1 MKQEYIKMR
10 NSKQYDLNW
19 FYKYY
24 LENSKDN
31 IDINTFAM
39 IFNQVPLDN
48 ILVHIDKKYELTGL
62 YDKNNNFIK
71 IVL

>member
-1 MKQEYIKMR
+1 MKASYKKMR
-10 NSKQYDLNW
+10 QSGQYDLNW
-19 FYKYY
+19 FYEYY

-48 ILVHIDKKYELTGL
+48 ILVHIDKKYELVKL
-62 YDKNNNFIK
+62 EDKNGNLIK
-71 IVL
+71 IL

>member
-1 MKQEYIKMR
+1 MKASYKKMR
-10 NSKQYDLNW
+10 QSGQYDLNW
-19 FYKYY
+19 FYNYY

-48 ILVHIDKKYELTGL
+48 ILVHIDKKYELVKLEDINGNL
-62 YDKNNNFIK
+62 IK
-71 IVL
+71 IL

>member
-1 MKQEYIKMR
+1 MKASYKKMR
-10 NSKQYDLNW
+10 QSGQYDLNW
-19 FYKYY
+19 FYNYY

-48 ILVHIDKKYELTGL
+48 ILVHIDKKYDILKLE
-62 YDKNNNFIK
+62 DKNGKLIK
-71 IVL
+71 IL

>member
-1 MKQEYIKMR
+1 MKASYKKMR
-10 NSKQYDLNW
+10 QSGQYELNW
-19 FYKYY
+19 FYNYY

-48 ILVHIDKKYELTGL
+48 ILVHIDKKYELTKL
-62 YDKNNNFIK
+62 EDKNGNLIK
-71 IVL
+71 IL

>member
-10 NSKQYDLNW
+10 NSKHYDLNW
-19 FYKYY
+19 FYNYY
-24 LENSKDN
+24 LENSNDN

-39 IFNQVPLDN
+39 IFNTVPLDN

>member
-1 MKQEYIKMR
+1 MRAEYIKMR
-10 NSKQYDLNW
+10 NSKQYNLNW

-24 LENSKDN
+24 LENSKDS
-31 IDINTFAM
+31 IDINTFGI

-48 ILVHIDKKYELTGL
+48 ILVHIDNKFELTGL

-71 IVL
+71 III